1 MIAVKLFGPIRFIV
15 VGSKRYLARRG
26 RPKVPRDLLA
36 HDCIRLRFGATSIYD
51 RWEFE
56 HRGRDIQV
64 HVKGSLIINDPLL
77 AVDAAV
83 AGSGLTYV
91 VDNAAEEFLRSGQLE
106 EVLAPYAPESTGFYL
121 YFPQRSQTQ
130 PKLRAF
136 VEHVRSRDWVKR
148 S

>member
-1 MIAVKLFGPIRFIV
+1 
-15 VGSKRYLARRG
+15 
-26 RPKVPRDLLA
+26 
-36 HDCIRLRFGATSIYD
+36 
-51 RWEFE
+51 
-56 HRGRDIQV
+56 V

-77 AVDAAV
+77 AVEAAV

-91 VDNAAEEFLRSGQLE
+91 VDNAVEEFLRSGQLE
-106 EVLAPYAPESTGFYL
+106 EVLPPYAPESTGFYL